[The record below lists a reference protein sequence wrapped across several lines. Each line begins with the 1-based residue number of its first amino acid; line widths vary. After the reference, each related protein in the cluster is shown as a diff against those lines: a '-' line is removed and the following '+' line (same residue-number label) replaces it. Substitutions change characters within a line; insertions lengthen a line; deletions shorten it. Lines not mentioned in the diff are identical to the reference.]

1 MNAAGRR
8 PPGVRDT
15 GGVDGDF
22 TYGDVGATR
31 HGRSPDGFS
40 RLEMRMRVGRGEP
53 DFRAAARAVTE
64 WRMHRAM
71 GVRMD
76 TPAQE
81 AVPGAVV
88 VAGLGVGRLRLH
100 APCRVV
106 WRVDEPG
113 RAGWAY
119 GTLPGHPV
127 CGEEAFVVERD
138 GAGTVWLTVA
148 AFSRRAVWWTR
159 AAGPL
164 LPVAQ
169 RLYAWRCG
177 TVLRRLV
184 RRKRVPARR

>member
-1 MNAAGRR
+1 MDGELTY
-8 PPGVRDT
+8 PG
-15 GGVDGDF
+15 
-22 TYGDVGATR
+22 VGATA
-31 HGRSPDGFS
+31 HGRYPHRFS
-40 RLEMRMRVGRGEP
+40 RMTVRIRVGRGQR

-76 TPAQE
+76 TAAPS

-106 WRVDEPG
+106 WTVDEPA
-113 RAGWAY
+113 RSGWAY

-127 CGEEAFVVERD
+127 RGEEAFVVERD
-138 GAGTVWLTVA
+138 GAGTVWLTVT
-148 AFSRRAVWWTR
+148 AFSRRAVWWAR

-169 RLYAWRCG
+169 RLYALWCG
-177 TVLRRLV
+177 AALRRLV
-184 RRKRVPARR
+184 RRQRAPR